1 MLYSSESQKTCPKRI
16 FENPSHLT
24 QTVIPLPSLKETI
37 KKKKHVE
44 SWPVSVYNKK
54 RDLICLFNPVTA
66 IPTHKTCHNPYREK
80 SWVESVKKQNFVNL
94 GRDPFKK
101 VRSLDYFASSYEKA
115 RSETIRQK

>member
-1 MLYSSESQKTCPKRI
+1 MPETNFWK
-16 FENPSHLT
+16 FNPSYLNGN
-24 QTVIPLPSLKETI
+24 PPTI
-37 KKKKHVE
+37 AERNHKKKKHVE

-101 VRSLDYFASSYEKA
+101 VRSLDYFASSYEEV